1 MLCLFY
7 MSEERIVA
15 VIVLVV
21 VDVLFL
27 AIPWKIQ
34 KHFNPCEW
42 NVFPQKKLHENSLW
56 SSLWRYITY
65 FYRPEIVHTLAG
77 LITIK
82 QSNTYILYSIKVV
95 LTNIRV
101 QVTFQ
106 NQPFEFLSHVT
117 SWSYRYMVHNCFSH
131 KWKWKG
137 ATCDRIKKQIE
148 LFLHSHKKIKLQS
161 CPILRILNADNL
173 FCFVVQL
180 WN

>member
-1 MLCLFY
+1 MCYFWP
-7 MSEERIVA
+7 
-15 VIVLVV
+15 
-21 VDVLFL
+21 FL
-27 AIPWKIQ
+27 EKSINTSNPANEIFSPNFFSWKFSLIISL
-34 KHFNPCEW
+34 
-42 NVFPQKKLHENSLW
+42 NVFN
-56 SSLWRYITY
+56 Y

-106 NQPFEFLSHVT
+106 NQPLEFLSHVT

-131 KWKWKG
+131 QWKWQG

-148 LFLHSHKKIKLQS
+148 LFLHSHQKIKLQS